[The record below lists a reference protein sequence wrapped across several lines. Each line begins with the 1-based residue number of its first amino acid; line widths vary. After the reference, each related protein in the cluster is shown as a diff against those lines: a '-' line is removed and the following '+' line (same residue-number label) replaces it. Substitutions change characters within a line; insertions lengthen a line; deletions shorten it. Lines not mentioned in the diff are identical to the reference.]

1 MLKEQIRM
9 SNEQAQQISNM
20 LQRQGLTESEIN
32 EIINGEYSS
41 FQTDM
46 DLTQIFSSDGN

>member
-1 MLKEQIRM
+1 
-9 SNEQAQQISNM
+9 M

-32 EIINGEYSS
+32 GIINGEYSS

-46 DLTQIFSSDGN
+46 DLTQIFSSDGNYQNVLRGLADG